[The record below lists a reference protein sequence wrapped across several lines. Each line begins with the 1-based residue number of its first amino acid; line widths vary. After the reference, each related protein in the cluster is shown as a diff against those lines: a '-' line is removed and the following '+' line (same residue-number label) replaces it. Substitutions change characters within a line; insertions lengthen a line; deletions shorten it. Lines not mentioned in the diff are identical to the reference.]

1 MFQEPRPRSEFR
13 STRSQTKSV
22 RGARL
27 VEGDGDRTTVLR
39 NGPVLGAEKQLRVAT
54 RNCTRG
60 ADLGEVD
67 ALRMQA
73 EPHRESGVSTD
84 RTTEFAQEHES
95 PHPRWCECGPLPQT

>member
-27 VEGDGDRTTVLR
+27 VEGDGL
-39 NGPVLGAEKQLRVAT
+39 PVLGADEPLRVGQGLDDLP
-54 RNCTRG
+54 RG

-73 EPHRESGVSTD
+73 EPHREGGVPLD
-84 RTTEFAQEHES
+84 RTAELTLEHGS
-95 PHPRWCECGPLPQT
+95 LHTPLV